1 MNFKFEAG
9 HSITTWTKRGREGK
23 KMTAF
28 VHAQAKKTV
37 HAGRGVKK
45 WQNSVQIVV

>member
-9 HSITTWTKRGREGK
+9 HSITTWTKRGREGQ

-28 VHAQAKKTV
+28 VHAQAKN
-37 HAGRGVKK
+37 AGRGVKK
-45 WQNSVQIVV
+45 WQNSVQIVVE